1 MSAELER
8 HVRRAAASLAESLG
22 SAWLSAAGATT
33 ASDILA
39 TDVAVHLGHALLG
52 AGFHAQSGAFALG
65 REDLRVS
72 LLAAHP
78 GSGALLVAEVEPLD
92 APGGLD
98 AWLHDLGKLG
108 AFTPQA
114 APGVEIR
121 ARHGLLAGTTW
132 NLELARWFTAR
143 EARPA
148 PPAAALGEVARRLPQ
163 DTLWNGYALR
173 EHTDPT
179 GKRWTQWLLYAL
191 FAMG

>member
-1 MSAELER
+1 MTAEIER
-8 HVRRAAASLAESLG
+8 LVRRGAASLAESLG
-22 SAWLSAAGATT
+22 SAWLSAAGATP
-33 ASDILA
+33 ASEILPG
-39 TDVAVHLGHALLG
+39 DVAVHVGHALLAG
-52 AGFHAQSGAFALG
+52 GFHVQAGAYAVG

-78 GSGALLVAEVEPLD
+78 GTSALLVAEVEPLD
-92 APGGLD
+92 APGGLE

-132 NLELARWFTAR
+132 NLDLAKWFNAR
-143 EARPA
+143 DARPA
-148 PPAAALGEVARRLPQ
+148 PPSPALDELARRLPEG
-163 DTLWNGYALR
+163 TLWNGYALR

-191 FAMG
+191 FPM